1 MKNWNESTRSRDIP
15 KTLVSAPEFPQ
26 ARKSEE
32 ILQPS
37 LALTS
42 VLGGAGAGLVRSAD
56 VRHIKTMTTIGVV
69 TLVHFTAQAL
79 LIQFIIV
86 KWLVLF
92 AINASLSQTLPNEI
106 RLPDSF
112 AFRVLECLT
121 QPIASLPLPPW
132 LWNNALTALL
142 LATMNSAIWGVCLGA
157 LASMFW
163 KLRMSCERTA
173 KAWTAALAMLILA
186 LGTAAA
192 ATTATPQRHADPCEK
207 GATVLLTQPKTQHLP
222 DETNNLVLGPLVEKW
237 KVLDI
242 KLRRYETTRSNHI
255 VNIAVHIIRR
265 APGKPVLV
273 CIHGLLADYLMWE
286 YVTAA
291 LADDYE
297 IWLVDLP
304 GCGESDAPKPS
315 ALEPDGYSP
324 TAMGERVW
332 QALRQCLAAEGGDPQ
347 RQITLVGHS
356 LGGTVVTRMLSAPEL
371 QVRYAAEQRRIDRA
385 VLFAPCNLAINAIPP
400 SFLTLLGLKGAIV
413 TLGEVLGAFDAK
425 VRELTKRNFQNSEFA
440 TIERMQRY
448 AHALRDYWHREAAK
462 AMLRQFVPF
471 DPKTF
476 RPIWREIDRIVAD
489 YQNISVPVL
498 LVHAT
503 WDETLCCDMGHAL
516 KDRIPGAVLI
526 EVPRC
531 GHSLPTEDPLRC
543 ATLIQGF
550 QQGRKPIELAAA
562 LGLPFYPAN
571 PVVERGPLASASTA
585 HGP

>member
-26 ARKSEE
+26 ARKSEK

-42 VLGGAGAGLVRSAD
+42 VLGGAGASLVRSAD

-79 LIQFIIV
+79 LIQFTIV

-92 AINASLSQTLPNEI
+92 AINASLFLTLPNEI

-157 LASMFW
+157 LVSTLW
-163 KLRMSCERTA
+163 KLTFSCDRTA
-173 KAWTAALAMLILA
+173 KAWVAALAMLMLA
-186 LGTAAA
+186 LGPAAA
-192 ATTATPQRHADPCEK
+192 ATTSTPQPHADPCEK
-207 GATVLLTQPKTQHLP
+207 GATGLVPRFEPIPLL
-222 DETNNLVLGPLVEKW
+222 DVTNNLVLRELADKYNR
-237 KVLDI
+237 LDI
-242 KLRRYETTRSNHI
+242 SLRRYETIRSNRV
-255 VNIAVHIIRR
+255 VNIAIHIAG

-332 QALRQCLAAEGGDPQ
+332 QALRKCLAAEGGDPP

-356 LGGTVVTRMLSAPEL
+356 LGGTVVTRMLGAPEL

-400 SFLTLLGLKGAIV
+400 SFLSLLGLKGGIV
-413 TLGEVLGAFDAK
+413 TLGKILGAFDAK
-425 VRELTKRNFQNSEFA
+425 VRALTRRNFQDPQYA
-440 TIERMQRY
+440 TNQRMARY
-448 AHALRDYWHREAAK
+448 IHALSDSGHREAAK

-476 RPIWREIDRIVAD
+476 RPIWREIDRLVAD
-489 YQNISVPVL
+489 YKNISVPVL
-498 LVHAT
+498 IVHAT
-503 WDETLCCDMGHAL
+503 WDETLSCDMAHAL
-516 KDRIPGAVLI
+516 KDHIPGAVLI
-526 EVPRC
+526 EVPGC

-550 QQGRKPIELAAA
+550 QQDRKPIELAAA

-571 PVVERGPLASASTA
+571 PVVEPSPLASASAA
-585 HGP
+585 HVP